1 MDRQIRLCIVS
12 PLFHPN
18 IGGPGRQ
25 AYTMASELN
34 NRGIT
39 LMVIT
44 RKLDIEIPDLDVKIH
59 RVRTPMPQRYTLSEF
74 TFLNFL
80 ISAFFSLGM
89 MVRLFQW
96 RKRFDIV
103 QFYGASLP
111 LLISLPLLKILKKK
125 IVAKLSGA
133 KPGMEAGSFEGFILK
148 PFLSRVFSLVD
159 NFIIMSDELKHRLL
173 VENYPETKVV
183 KIPNGVDIK
192 LFSPFDTEKR
202 EKLRKDFE
210 ISDKKVFVYAG
221 RLVDGKGLDLLL
233 EAVKLIMDKDKT
245 VYLLLL
251 GEGPIKTRLEDKA
264 SSLGISDNVYFRG
277 NVDNVYEYLNMS
289 DIFVFPSFSEGMP
302 NSLLEAMACGLP
314 VIASR
319 IGGVVD
325 VVEDGKSGI
334 LFEPGDVS
342 GLASAMVRL
351 LRDEELRQR
360 LGTEARKR
368 IVDNFSIDRV
378 ADEYI
383 KLYKKLIVHG
393 S

>member
-34 NRGIT
+34 KKGIT

-44 RKLDIEIPDLDVKIH
+44 RKLDIEIPDLDVKSH

-159 NFIIMSDELKHRLL
+159 NFIVMSDELKHRLL

-183 KIPNGVDIK
+183 KIPNGIDIK
-192 LFSPFDTEKR
+192 LFFPFDTEESLCVCR
-202 EKLRKDFE
+202 
-210 ISDKKVFVYAG
+210 ATG
-221 RLVDGKGLDLLL
+221 RW
-233 EAVKLIMDKDKT
+233 
-245 VYLLLL
+245 
-251 GEGPIKTRLEDKA
+251 
-264 SSLGISDNVYFRG
+264 
-277 NVDNVYEYLNMS
+277 
-289 DIFVFPSFSEGMP
+289 
-302 NSLLEAMACGLP
+302 
-314 VIASR
+314 
-319 IGGVVD
+319 
-325 VVEDGKSGI
+325 
-334 LFEPGDVS
+334 
-342 GLASAMVRL
+342 
-351 LRDEELRQR
+351 
-360 LGTEARKR
+360 
-368 IVDNFSIDRV
+368 
-378 ADEYI
+378 
-383 KLYKKLIVHG
+383 
-393 S
+393 

>member
-34 NRGIT
+34 KKGIT

-44 RKLDIEIPDLDVKIH
+44 RKLDIEIPDLDVKSH

-80 ISAFFSLGM
+80 ISAFFSMGM

-159 NFIIMSDELKHRLL
+159 NFIVMSDELKHRLL

-183 KIPNGVDIK
+183 KIPNGIDIK
-192 LFSPFDTEKR
+192 LFFPFDTEER

-264 SSLGISDNVYFRG
+264 SSLGISDGICFKG
-277 NVDNVYEYLNMS
+277 NVSNVYEYMNAS
-289 DIFVFPSFSEGMP
+289 DIFVFPSLSEGMP
-302 NSLLEAMACGLP
+302 NALLEAMACRLP

-325 VVEDGKSGI
+325 IVKDGKSGL
-334 LFEPGDVS
+334 LFKPGDIS
-342 GLASAMVRL
+342 GLESAMVRL
-351 LRDEELRQR
+351 LKDDKLRQR
-360 LGTEARKR
+360 LGAEARKT
-368 IVDNFSIDRV
+368 IVEGFSIDRV
-378 ADEYI
+378 AEEYI
-383 KLYKKLIVHG
+383 KLYKNI
-393 S
+393 